1 MAFTKITEEDRQ
13 GKGNVGQ
20 PDTPLLTT
28 TEMQEQMD
36 SLANL
41 GIDKFNDFLD
51 EIASDTA
58 AQNIGCAPPIG
69 IATTSNTLFAVL
81 SAIARVANASG
92 DLAHSHANKES
103 LDSLTD
109 NLVENLT
116 AIAGYMTG
124 IESVT
129 TTVTDDATAIP
140 TASAVVNYVA
150 NTNISGTILN
160 SIYPVGAIYQTT
172 TTDPDTLFGTS
183 GKWELVKTESG
194 IKTYRRI
201 G

>member
-1 MAFTKITEEDRQ
+1 M
-13 GKGNVGQ
+13 
-20 PDTPLLTT
+20 
-28 TEMQEQMD
+28 
-36 SLANL
+36 
-41 GIDKFNDFLD
+41 
-51 EIASDTA
+51 
-58 AQNIGCAPPIG
+58 
-69 IATTSNTLFAVL
+69 
-81 SAIARVANASG
+81 
-92 DLAHSHANKES
+92 
-103 LDSLTD
+103 
-109 NLVENLT
+109 ENLT